1 MAICDDCG
9 AASAEG
15 ATRCAAC
22 GRSFAIG
29 EVEFGSGGLDL
40 PREKGSWG
48 AGVEVEPRH
57 RPAAVRWFTEADW
70 RPALRAVAAPTGL
83 LLAAALLLTIT
94 LDSEHT
100 SLAFGT
106 RFGVALAVV
115 LAAFGGPVGS
125 RSQVGGEGSPELV
138 NQIWVL
144 PMTVTVLWAVLF
156 AYGLRAARRRLA
168 PEPTIRRLLAEA
180 GRPVL
185 LAVAVT
191 AGLGLLAGVDHRP
204 AGNREELGG
213 PLGWLF
219 QFGFADHVTVSAGT
233 AWSTLGSALLA
244 TALAAGVFGA
254 DRLRGTYGDWTASAA
269 AAARALSLTVAVA
282 TVVALV
288 LTASRL
294 SAEVTLL
301 GLVALPNLG
310 LNLLGFGSGA
320 TVGMWEQ
327 RSAPPAGI
335 DLRDELDHDF
345 SIFDLADLTGHW
357 RWTVLLALASALV
370 LGWAVRRFDL
380 VGRIRAAGFHWVGA
394 SLLML
399 LSGMTQ
405 WSGFDLRATA
415 GEEFGLDSGDPVGAE
430 VSVGLA
436 LFSVLAANL
445 VWTAV
450 GAFAVPLL
458 FRRAPVPTVP
468 VLPVVPPVL
477 PPRPSHVPFTG
488 EVLDSHTPEP

>member
-1 MAICDDCG
+1 MG
-9 AASAEG
+9 AAQ
-15 ATRCAAC
+15 
-22 GRSFAIG
+22 
-29 EVEFGSGGLDL
+29 
-40 PREKGSWG
+40 
-48 AGVEVEPRH
+48 
-57 RPAAVRWFTEADW
+57 
-70 RPALRAVAAPTGL
+70 RA
-83 LLAAALLLTIT
+83 
-94 LDSEHT
+94 
-100 SLAFGT
+100 
-106 RFGVALAVV
+106 
-115 LAAFGGPVGS
+115 
-125 RSQVGGEGSPELV
+125 
-138 NQIWVL
+138 
-144 PMTVTVLWAVLF
+144 
-156 AYGLRAARRRLA
+156 
-168 PEPTIRRLLAEA
+168 
-180 GRPVL
+180 
-185 LAVAVT
+185 
-191 AGLGLLAGVDHRP
+191 
-204 AGNREELGG
+204 
-213 PLGWLF
+213 
-219 QFGFADHVTVSAGT
+219 
-233 AWSTLGSALLA
+233 
-244 TALAAGVFGA
+244 
-254 DRLRGTYGDWTASAA
+254 
-269 AAARALSLTVAVA
+269 
-282 TVVALV
+282 
-288 LTASRL
+288 
-294 SAEVTLL
+294 
-301 GLVALPNLG
+301 
-310 LNLLGFGSGA
+310 
-320 TVGMWEQ
+320 
-327 RSAPPAGI
+327 PAGI